1 MPSSDSGPT
10 THLLPDY
17 FRCSF
22 PIRPPFTNLQ
32 THLPNQQ
39 FSSLSNA
46 SALPSLKPP
55 KWVSPTVRTIS
66 SPSHSGLLD
75 VFPSTPPSHALRRPK
90 NARRRKNTRKSHKEL
105 NEAAASHRRG
115 VSTMLTFSIQT
126 SSPPPALSTP
136 STACSPAP
144 TASARTPSSRATASL
159 PLPSR
164 TSLVRARAGTST
176 SRRLAVLA
184 RVSASPLVSFEHFSL
199 SPKFQKKKIKDG
211 SLTHELT
218 LDGNKKSPCSSP
230 TKTLASSSRAL
241 PTPSVSSCLASSR
254 SRVTS

>member
-90 NARRRKNTRKSHKEL
+90 NARRRKKHKGIAQRVERSSGIASQGREYYADFL
-105 NEAAASHRRG
+105 NPDK
-115 VSTMLTFSIQT
+115 F
-126 SSPPPALSTP
+126 
-136 STACSPAP
+136 
-144 TASARTPSSRATASL
+144 PSSSAFEAIDS
-159 PLPSR
+159 
-164 TSLVRARAGTST
+164 
-176 SRRLAVLA
+176 VLSGSDSERKDA
-184 RVSASPLVSFEHFSL
+184 IKQGNGVFAFTLKNKSGESESWHVDLKETGRVGKGVG
-199 SPKFQKKKIKDG
+199 K
-211 SLTHELT
+211 
-218 LDGNKKSPCSSP
+218 P
-230 TKTLASSSRAL
+230 TGEF
-241 PTPSVSSCLASSR
+241 
-254 SRVTS
+254 